1 MTDPS
6 TTLQPPFADRRDLS
20 FRRVGGRRE
29 CDTLRK
35 TSIGGFARSPETTMP
50 KAATAYVCQ
59 SCGASQPKWA
69 GKCEA
74 CGAWNTLVE
83 EAIAT
88 PGGLPAEKS
97 ASRGRSGALAFAPL
111 DSPETP
117 PPRLSSGLA
126 ELDRVF
132 GGGIAQS
139 SAILVGGDP
148 GIGKS
153 TLLLQSAAAM
163 ALSGAN
169 IVYISGEEAIAQIQS
184 RARRLGVAAAPVQL
198 AAETDL
204 RLILK
209 ALKSAKPDVVIIDSV
224 QTLWSDGLEAA
235 PGSVGQVRA
244 CAQELTRF
252 AKTTG
257 ASVILVGHVT
267 KDGQIAGPRVLEHM
281 VDAVFYFEG
290 ERGHQFRIL
299 RSVKN
304 RFGPTDEIGVF
315 EMGEAGLAPAADP
328 SALFLGGGDEKTP
341 GRAVFAAMEGSRPVL
356 AEVQALVGPE
366 AAGSPRRS
374 IVGWDSARLA
384 MLLAVFETRCD
395 LRTSLRDVYLSVAGG
410 YRMGEPAGDLA
421 AAAALASSL
430 IQKPLHP
437 AAVFFGE
444 VALSGSIRPVGRVEP
459 RLREAA
465 RLGFEVAYVPPGAP
479 TAIDGLRVHAVSSLR
494 EFIHSL

>member
-1 MTDPS
+1 MAKPT
-6 TTLQPPFADRRDLS
+6 
-20 FRRVGGRRE
+20 
-29 CDTLRK
+29 
-35 TSIGGFARSPETTMP
+35 
-50 KAATAYVCQ
+50 TAYVCQ
-59 SCGASQPKWA
+59 SCGTAHSKWS
-69 GKCEA
+69 GRCEG

-83 EAIAT
+83 EAAGA
-88 PGGLPAEKS
+88 PGGLS
-97 ASRGRSGALAFAPL
+97 APTSGTKTKAGSVEFSPL
-111 DSPETP
+111 DSHEPP
-117 PPRLSSGLA
+117 PPRLSTGIE

-139 SAILVGGDP
+139 SAVLVGGDP

-153 TLLLQSAAAM
+153 TLLLQAAARM
-163 ALSGAN
+163 AQSGAKV
-169 IVYISGEEAIAQIQS
+169 VYISGEEAISQIQG
-184 RARRLGVAAAPVQL
+184 RARRLGVASAPVQL

-204 RLILK
+204 RSILK
-209 ALKSAKPDVVIIDSV
+209 ALKAAQPQLVVIDSV

-252 AKTTG
+252 AKKSG

-315 EMGEAGLAPAADP
+315 EMGEQGLSPAHDP
-328 SALFLGGGDEKTP
+328 SAFFLGAGEERAS
-341 GRAVFAAMEGSRPVL
+341 GRAVFAAMEGSRPML
-356 AEVQALVGPE
+356 AEVQALAGPE
-366 AAGSPRRS
+366 VAGSPRRS

-384 MLLAVFETRCD
+384 MLLAVFEARCG
-395 LRTSLRDVYLSVAGG
+395 LRAGMRDIYLSVTGG
-410 YRMGEPAGDLA
+410 YRISEPAGDLA
-421 AAAALASSL
+421 AAAALASSIL
-430 IQKPLHP
+430 DRPVPPGAI
-437 AAVFFGE
+437 FFGE
-444 VALSGSIRPVGRVEP
+444 VALSGAIRPVGRIEP

-465 RLGFEVAYVPPGAP
+465 RLGFTTAYVPPGAP
-479 TAIDGLRVHAVSSLR
+479 GAVDGMAVHEVSRLQQLVDAMQR
-494 EFIHSL
+494 E